1 MYAICFAWKVC
12 LLLPCIKEGA
22 MANEYCINC
31 RHSSGSDSVWCN
43 RHDEY
48 VKKFDW
54 CKDFSW
60 PVTDPS
66 GGCYIAT
73 ATLDTTNRAQLLQ
86 LLRAWRAECMRPYR
100 LGRWLEAHYDHIGP
114 RVVQQMLHN
123 PTLRKRYFG
132 WFVQPAVALVQRR
145 AQSKMPWVYNVLVY
159 LIFVVGLIA
168 GQIHNRFTPP
178 Q

>member
-1 MYAICFAWKVC
+1 MAEQW
-12 LLLPCIKEGA
+12 CIK
-22 MANEYCINC
+22 C
-31 RHSSGSDSVWCN
+31 RHSSGYPDALWCN

-48 VKKFDW
+48 VEKFAW

-60 PVTDPS
+60 PADTGS
-66 GGCYIAT
+66 TGGGCYIAT

-100 LGRWLEAHYDHIGP
+100 LGRWLEAQYDQIGP

-145 AQSKMPWVYNVLVY
+145 PQSKMPWVYNVLVY
-159 LIFVVGLIA
+159 LIFVAGLIA
-168 GQIHNRFTPP
+168 GQIHKRLVTSK
-178 Q
+178 

>member
-1 MYAICFAWKVC
+1 MGDREWCR
-12 LLLPCIKEGA
+12 
-22 MANEYCINC
+22 NC
-31 RHSSGSDSVWCN
+31 RHSSGYLEALWCN
-43 RHDEY
+43 VHDEY
-48 VKKFDW
+48 VDKYGW
-54 CKDFSW
+54 CRDFSW
-60 PVTDPS
+60 PETTSGNNSSS

-73 ATLDTTNRAQLLQ
+73 ATLDTTNRVQLLQ

-100 LGRWLEAHYDHIGP
+100 LGRWLEARYDQIGP
-114 RVVQQMLHN
+114 RVVQKMLHN
-123 PTLRKRYFG
+123 PVLRGRYFR

-145 AQSKMPWVYNVLVY
+145 SHTKMPWVYNALVY

>member
-1 MYAICFAWKVC
+1 MGDREWCR
-12 LLLPCIKEGA
+12 
-22 MANEYCINC
+22 NC
-31 RHSSGSDSVWCN
+31 RHSSGHLDALWCN

-48 VKKFDW
+48 VDKYSW

-60 PVTDPS
+60 PTDPGGGGG

-73 ATLDTTNRAQLLQ
+73 ATLDTTNRVQLLQ

-100 LGRWLEAHYDHIGP
+100 LGRWLEARYDHIGP

-123 PTLRKRYFG
+123 QTLRRRYFR

-145 AQSKMPWVYNVLVY
+145 PQSKMKWVYNALVY
-159 LIFVVGLIA
+159 LIFVAGLIA